1 MTDTTHS
8 TNDDAKLL
16 ALWDE
21 WKVALAHELAATTD
35 RESQRHKRVMRL
47 HEAIASHRPV
57 ASTVFP

>member
-16 ALWDE
+16 ASWDE

-35 RESQRHKRVMRL
+35 RESQRHKRVN
-47 HEAIASHRPV
+47 ATA
-57 ASTVFP
+57 